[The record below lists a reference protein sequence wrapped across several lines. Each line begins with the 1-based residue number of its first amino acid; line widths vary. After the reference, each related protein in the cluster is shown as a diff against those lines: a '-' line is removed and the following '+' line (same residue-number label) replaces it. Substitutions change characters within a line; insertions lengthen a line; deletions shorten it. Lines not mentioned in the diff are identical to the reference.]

1 MILITGGAGNL
12 GTAVIENLLKRVSPQ
27 KIAGLYRDANKATAF
42 ANEGITVRIGDYS
55 DKSSIEKAMVNVDKL
70 LLITSND
77 ENGLA
82 GHKNVI
88 DVAKEAG
95 VKHIYYT
102 GGALNKNVKQ
112 SKLGLLADAYIT
124 TENYIINSG
133 LTYTIFQNGLYAE
146 TIPFFI
152 GYDAV
157 NTGVFFPAGE
167 GKATFAKRTEMA
179 EAIANVLVSEGHN
192 NKIYL
197 TTGLPTYSF
206 ADIAQM
212 LSELSNKTVSYYSP
226 EPQEFERQL
235 KEYGVTEGDIW
246 FSSLFASIIK
256 NNEYDITASD
266 LELLLGRKPTDLKTY
281 LKETFI
287 Q

>member
-1 MILITGGAGNL
+1 MILITGAAGNL
-12 GTAVIENLLKRVSPQ
+12 GTAVIENLLKQVPPQ

-55 DKSSIEKAMVNVDKL
+55 HKSSIEKAMVNVDKL

-77 ENGLA
+77 EDALE

-88 DVAKEAG
+88 DAAKVAG

-112 SKLGLLADAYIT
+112 SKLGLLTDAYIT
-124 TENYIINSG
+124 TENYIIDSG

-152 GYDAV
+152 GYDAI
-157 NTGVFFPAGE
+157 NTGISFPACE
-167 GKATFAKRTEMA
+167 GKATFAKRTEIA
-179 EAIANVLVSEGHN
+179 EAIANVLVNEGLK

-197 TTGLPTYSF
+197 TTVLPTYSF

-212 LSELSNKTVSYYSP
+212 LSELSNKTVSYDSP
-226 EPQEFERQL
+226 EAQEFEGQL
-235 KEYGVTEGDIW
+235 REYGVAEGDIW
-246 FSSLFASIIK
+246 FSSLFAAIIK

-266 LELLLGRKPTDLKTY
+266 LEQLLGRKPTDLKTY

>member
-1 MILITGGAGNL
+1 MILITGAAGNL
-12 GTAVIENLLKRVSPQ
+12 GNAVIENLLKQISPQ
-27 KIAGLYRDANKATAF
+27 KIAGLYRDANKARAF
-42 ANEGITVRIGDYS
+42 TKEGINVRVGDYS

-77 ENGLA
+77 ENALT

-88 DVAKEAG
+88 DAAKAAG

-112 SKLGLLADAYIT
+112 SKLGLLTDAYIT
-124 TENYIINSG
+124 TENYIIDSG
-133 LTYTIFQNGLYAE
+133 LTYTIFQNGLYSE
-146 TIPFFI
+146 IIPFFI
-152 GYDAV
+152 GYDAI
-157 NTGVFFPAGE
+157 NTGINFPAGE

-179 EAIANVLVSEGHN
+179 EAIARSILSEGHN

-226 EPQEFERQL
+226 GPKEFEAQL
-235 KEYGVTEGDIW
+235 REYGVAEGDIW
-246 FSSLFASIIK
+246 FSSLFAAIIK

-266 LELLLGRKPTDLKTY
+266 LEQLLGRKPTDLKTY

-287 Q
+287 N

>member
-133 LTYTIFQNGLYAE
+133 LTYTIF
-146 TIPFFI
+146 
-152 GYDAV
+152 
-157 NTGVFFPAGE
+157 
-167 GKATFAKRTEMA
+167 
-179 EAIANVLVSEGHN
+179 
-192 NKIYL
+192 
-197 TTGLPTYSF
+197 
-206 ADIAQM
+206 
-212 LSELSNKTVSYYSP
+212 KTVYMPKPSP
-226 EPQEFERQL
+226 F
-235 KEYGVTEGDIW
+235 
-246 FSSLFASIIK
+246 
-256 NNEYDITASD
+256 
-266 LELLLGRKPTDLKTY
+266 LLDTM
-281 LKETFI
+281 